1 MRAMNVLHV
10 VKPEA
15 DNLLRARDALANSGV
30 KIADAFL
37 IHAANGKLLASG
49 DWSSAI
55 AQGLDRFGEAP
66 LRIRS
71 SATEAVIC
79 PNRKREETLDA
90 IRKLLRNSAEA
101 IPLTVIKI
109 PGARHGR
116 AYYPHLSGHA
126 LSYNPYAWN
135 EYIDPRAGV
144 ARLVFG
150 LGSRLDDRSGD
161 DFSRVVPL
169 NAPFRRPETN
179 FEEICRYS
187 QRKMDYIDLEKGRFD
202 SDYIVDVIKNAA
214 DLPIDL
220 FISEGDSP
228 HPVTGARP
236 TALTF
241 DPLLKDT
248 DFIVSL
254 RAILGTLEK
263 SFGQTVEIEFS
274 ADVVLDRESTIT
286 LTGCRIW
293 PDLLDAKVDSR
304 RPFLQGSGVVI
315 GQSRI
320 LPLDHILYVTP
331 EAYGVLSL
339 SDRYEVARL
348 IGKITRALDGR
359 ILLLGPGR
367 WGTTSPELGIPI
379 SFPEISRASAVGEI
393 VAMRGHLV
401 PEVSMGA
408 HLWNELVA
416 TGMLYFAVFPDRE
429 GQFVSGEV
437 FAKTPNR
444 LSKLVPE
451 ANSWESVITVI
462 DLGHASLRA
471 DVVKQ
476 NVTGWISPMKDGNI
490 PLSP

>member
-1 MRAMNVLHV
+1 MCNMRAPHVLNH
-10 VKPEA
+10 KA
-15 DNLLRARDALANSGV
+15 DNLLRAQDALANSGV
-30 KIADAFL
+30 KIADFFP
-37 IHAANGKLLASG
+37 ISSENCRSLASG
-49 DWSSAI
+49 GLPSEI

-66 LRIRS
+66 LQIRS
-71 SATEAVIC
+71 NATEAIIC

-90 IRKLLRNSAEA
+90 IRMLLRNSAEA
-101 IPLTVIKI
+101 ISLTVIKI

-126 LSYNPYAWN
+126 LSFNPYAWN
-135 EYIDPRAGV
+135 EHIEPRAGV

-161 DFSRVVPL
+161 DFSRVISL
-169 NAPFRRPETN
+169 NAPFRRPETD
-179 FEEICRYS
+179 FEEIRRYS
-187 QRKMDYIDLEKGRFD
+187 QRKMDYIDLEKGRLE
-202 SDYIVDVIKNAA
+202 SDYFVDVTKNAA
-214 DLPIDL
+214 DLPIGL

-228 HPVTGARP
+228 HPVAGVRP

-241 DPLLKDT
+241 DPILKDT
-248 DFIVSL
+248 DFIIGL
-254 RAILGTLEK
+254 RAILGALEK

-274 ADVVLDRESTIT
+274 ADFAIDRQPAIT
-286 LTGCRIW
+286 LTGCRIL
-293 PDLLDAKVDSR
+293 PDLLEAKVDSR
-304 RPFLQGSGVVI
+304 RHFLRGGGVVI

-320 LPLDHILYVTP
+320 LPLDHILCVTP

-348 IGKITRALDGR
+348 IGKITRVLDGH

-367 WGTTSPELGIPI
+367 WGTTSPELGIPA
-379 SFPEISRASAVGEI
+379 SFSEIGRASAVGEI

-408 HLWNELVA
+408 HLLNELVA

-429 GQFVSGEV
+429 GQFVRGEV
-437 FAKTPNR
+437 FANAPNR

-451 ANSWESVITVI
+451 ANSWGTTIKVI
-462 DLGHASLRA
+462 DSGHALLRA

-476 NVTGWISPMKDGNI
+476 NVTGWISPVKDGNMT
-490 PLSP
+490 L